1 MEDDARSDAQV
12 IATSLDDPQAFAA
25 LYDRHAGL
33 LFRYLIRRVGRDTAD
48 ELLGETF
55 RIAFEKRASFDCA
68 RVDARPWMYGIATNL
83 VAKHRR
89 SEARRLHATARLA
102 AEHPSQTDADSVIA
116 AVDAGV
122 VWPKVAD
129 AVTQLP
135 DGERDALLLFAWEDL
150 SYAEVAAALDVPV
163 GTVRSRLNRARAR
176 LRELIA
182 ATGREPTTVPAADTF
197 QPDHPNDPWALAQE
211 RERLMSVIAHTGKPT
226 DREWKPPAI
235 YPRLAYRDEM
245 AAIEFLTRAFGF
257 VERREARMDGDDKWG
272 TLAWLEHRDGVVM
285 IGRTEDEVHQIA
297 SPLDTGQPTC
307 MLNISVDDVDAH
319 YERAQAEGARIV
331 MEINDAFYGFRRY
344 EALDPEGNRW
354 HFTEPLASVEQRR
367 EAGSK

>member
-1 MEDDARSDAQV
+1 VEEDRRSDAHV
-12 IATSLDDPQAFAA
+12 IAASLDDPEVFSA

-55 RIAFEKRASFDCA
+55 RIAFERRATFDCE
-68 RVDARPWMYGIATNL
+68 RPDARPWMYGIATNL
-83 VAKHRR
+83 LAKHRR

-102 AEHPSQTDADSVIA
+102 AAVSPLTETDTVIA
-116 AVDAGV
+116 AVDASV
-122 VWPKVAD
+122 AWPKVAE
-129 AVTQLP
+129 AITQLP
-135 DGERDALLLFAWEDL
+135 DGERDALLLYAWEDL
-150 SYAEVAAALDVPV
+150 RYQDVAAALDVPV
-163 GTVRSRLNRARAR
+163 GTVRSRINRARTR
-176 LRELIA
+176 LRELFA
-182 ATGREPTTVPAADTF
+182 ASGREPTTVPAADTF

-245 AAIEFLTRAFGF
+245 AAIEFLSRAFGF

-285 IGRTEDEVHQIA
+285 VGRTEREVHQIV
-297 SPLDTGQPTC
+297 SPLDTGGQPTC
-307 MLNISVDDVDAH
+307 ILNISVEDVDAH
-319 YERAQAEGARIV
+319 YEKAQAEGARIV

-354 HFTEPLASVEQRR
+354 HFTEPLSSVEQRR
-367 EAGSK
+367 GTKS

>member
-1 MEDDARSDAQV
+1 VEEDARSDAHV
-12 IATSLDDPQAFAA
+12 IAASLDDPQAFAA
-25 LYDRHAGL
+25 LYDRHAGV

-55 RIAFEKRASFDCA
+55 RIAFEKRAAFEPDRS
-68 RVDARPWMYGIATNL
+68 DARPWMYGIATNL
-83 VAKHRR
+83 LAKHRR

-102 AEHPSQTDADSVIA
+102 ADQPVLSDPETVIA
-116 AVDAGV
+116 AVDASV
-122 VWPKVAD
+122 AWPKVAE

-150 SYAEVAAALDVPV
+150 SYREVAAALDVPV
-163 GTVRSRLNRARAR
+163 GTVRSRLNRARGR
-176 LRELIA
+176 LRELVA
-182 ATGREPTTVPAADTF
+182 PTGRELTTVPAADTF

-211 RERLMSVIAHTGKPT
+211 RERLMSVIDHTGKPT

-235 YPRLAYRDEM
+235 YPRLAYRDEL

-257 VERREARMDGDDKWG
+257 VERREARMEGDEKWG

-297 SPLDTGQPTC
+297 SPLETGQPTC
-307 MLNISVDDVDAH
+307 MLNISVDDVDTH
-319 YERAQAEGARIV
+319 YQRAQAEGARIV
-331 MEINDAFYGFRRY
+331 MKINDAFYGYRRY

-354 HFTEPLASVEQRR
+354 HFAEPLASVEQRR
-367 EAGSK
+367 SSGG